1 MKNIKKTLFHVMCI
15 GLAIFLVTGC
25 QKNSSG
31 VMKIKDISLSE
42 EAQETIDQLTEFH
55 KTEDKR
61 TGTVDYGEGIK
72 ISMNVPEGWSLDVY
86 QSDDNKE
93 YSEITVYH
101 FDYPEYNLDVRIDDA
116 EDEDCQALS
125 DKYGK
130 KIGTLNADNVKSI
143 KKQFEKSYG
152 TYLKKD
158 IYRRW
163 LDVSFGNTTLN
174 GQYYITVQ
182 GQEKKKSKKHEGKG
196 KYRYITFYKGKMFKF
211 EFTAKNPKI
220 DGSVTALFDSIMQT
234 VTYEKQDD

>member
-1 MKNIKKTLFHVMCI
+1 MIKTKRMLLHVMCI

-25 QKNSSG
+25 QKSSSG
-31 VMKIKDISLSE
+31 VKKIKDISISKE
-42 EAQETIDQLTEFH
+42 DQKTIERIVGDRNE
-55 KTEDKR
+55 EDKR
-61 TGTVDYGEGIK
+61 TGTVDYGDGIG
-72 ISMNVPEGWSLDVY
+72 ISVTVPEGWDLDLDE
-86 QSDDNKE
+86 SDDNKE
-93 YSEITVYH
+93 HSKIRAYH
-101 FDYPEYNLDVRIDDA
+101 FDYPEYDLLAEIDDA
-116 EDEDCQALS
+116 EDKDYKSLS
-125 DKYGK
+125 DKFGK
-130 KIGTLNADNVKSI
+130 KIDTLNADNVKSI

-152 TYLKKD
+152 TYLKKQG
-158 IYRRW
+158 YPRW

-220 DGSVTALFDSIMQT
+220 DGSVTAIFDSIMQT

>member
-1 MKNIKKTLFHVMCI
+1 MTNVKRTLLHVMCI
-15 GLAIFLVTGC
+15 GLVLILITGC

-31 VMKIKDISLSE
+31 IKKIKDISVSKE
-42 EAQETIDQLTEFH
+42 DQEKIDEAKGIEKELNT
-55 KTEDKR
+55 R
-61 TGTVDYGEGIK
+61 TGTVGYGDGIS
-72 ISMNVPEGWSLDVY
+72 ISLTVPEGWGLDPY
-86 QSDDNKE
+86 ESDNHKD
-93 YSEITVYH
+93 YSEIRAYH
-101 FDYPEYNLDVRIDDA
+101 SDYPEYDLLVGIDDA
-116 EDEDCQALS
+116 EDKDYKYLS
-125 DKYGK
+125 DKFGK
-130 KIGTLNADNVKSI
+130 KIDTLNADNVKSI

-152 TYLKKD
+152 TYLKKQG
-158 IYRRW
+158 YPRW

-220 DGSVTALFDSIMQT
+220 DGSVTAIFDSIMQT